1 MLLASDR
8 HHNCHANY
16 NEQGRLF
23 FREAFKIFMTS
34 KHRNLY
40 YITLWFNTQ
49 HFKHILIYLFSVGE
63 DTHAFICA
71 RMAKVK

>member
-1 MLLASDR
+1 MLLVSDK

-16 NEQGRLF
+16 DEQGRLVF
-23 FREAFKIFMTS
+23 FFKEAFKICITS
-34 KHRNLY
+34 KHRNSY

-63 DTHAFICA
+63 DTCAFVCA
-71 RMAKVK
+71 